1 MFYHIRIDYY
11 DIKLK
16 ANQTLYEYD
25 LTEMDVIKSDI
36 VIPYLQEAPF
46 LFKGVRL
53 NTKNNEVRQ
62 LRIFQSGRTIKE
74 CKKIADSQIP
84 RNVIMV
90 YGQSD
95 LLPHDGLVVECT
107 NIVNEVQKQLN
118 TSISP
123 KLAKPI
129 INEAN
134 QNKVFIVHGHD
145 EAARLKVEGF
155 LKTLGLEPI
164 VLFKQPDEGNTIIS
178 KFEKYSDV
186 GFAIVLYTYCDDGKD
201 KNESDLK
208 KRARQNVVFEHG
220 YMIAKL
226 GRSRVCALRKGEI
239 EIPGDYQGVI
249 FKTMDDGNGWQLE
262 LAKELNASGYNIDG
276 KALLSL

>member
-1 MFYHIRIDYY
+1 MLYHLRIDYY
-11 DIKLK
+11 DTKLK

-25 LTEMDVIKSDI
+25 LPELDEIKSEI
-36 VIPYLQEAPF
+36 VIPYLQESPF

-62 LRIFQSGRTIKE
+62 LRIFQSERSIKE
-74 CKKIADSQIP
+74 CKKIAESQIP
-84 RNVIMV
+84 RNVFMV
-90 YGQSD
+90 YSQSD
-95 LLPHDGLVVECT
+95 LLPHDGLVMECT
-107 NIVNEVQKQLN
+107 NIVNEVQKLLK
-118 TSISP
+118 TPTTP
-123 KLAKPI
+123 KPAKPLLT
-129 INEAN
+129 EAN
-134 QNKVFIVHGHD
+134 LNKVFIVHGHD

-155 LKTLGLEPI
+155 LKALGLEPI

-178 KFEKYSDV
+178 KFEKFSDV
-186 GFAIVLYTYCDDGKD
+186 GYAIVLYTYCDDGKD

-226 GRSRVCALRKGEI
+226 GRSRVCALRKGDV

-249 FKTMDDGNGWQLE
+249 FKTMDDGDGWQLE
-262 LAKELNASGYNIDG
+262 LAKELNAAGYNIDG